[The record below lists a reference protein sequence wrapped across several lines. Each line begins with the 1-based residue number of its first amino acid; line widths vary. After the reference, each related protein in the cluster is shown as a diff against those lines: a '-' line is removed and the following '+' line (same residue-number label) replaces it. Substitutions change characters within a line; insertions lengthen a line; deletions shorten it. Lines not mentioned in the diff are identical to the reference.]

1 MAIKNRQFVKDL
13 LETQI
18 LEDAQQ
24 GDTTVLAEII
34 SNFSDEELVNLLSD
48 TNQDK
53 LK

>member
-18 LEDAQQ
+18 LEDAHQ